1 MKNFLSCF
9 LFCSYMLGL
18 SAQENTNLQDFKAG
32 IRELEENYAGFPSLN
47 TYDRHEYDSLK
58 QCLLLEV
65 TASEKKGYEAVGE
78 IFGWFNDFH
87 LKCGIYS
94 EANMKRKAPD
104 YSAEMEYNPAFLC
117 RKIDNTTFLIR
128 FPSCEGGESVKAWA
142 DNSVEEYRNSGCR
155 NLIIDIRGN
164 GGGTDYAYY
173 PYLSLVYNRE
183 GMQDG
188 VEIRNSAD
196 HLSYIKELEKSMPEL
211 KELVRLMEVSDDK
224 FVPVNAGV
232 SSIKQDTVF
241 SLPEKVA
248 LIIDGNVG
256 SSGEQMILDM
266 RACSTRTV
274 VYGKDNTLGC
284 LDYSNTRR
292 VDLPNSK
299 ISMYIPMTRSCRLP
313 DKGIDK
319 TGIAPDVR
327 LDLPYPKKLTDNVDE
342 WVRWVAKDL
351 LKR

>member
-1 MKNFLSCF
+1 MK
-9 LFCSYMLGL
+9 
-18 SAQENTNLQDFKAG
+18 
-32 IRELEENYAGFPSLN
+32 ENYTGFPSLN
-47 TYDRHEYDSLK
+47 THDKHEYDS

-65 TASEKKGYEAVGE
+65 TASEKKGYEAVGRFWVSSM
-78 IFGWFNDFH
+78 IFIW
-87 LKCGIYS
+87 
-94 EANMKRKAPD
+94 
-104 YSAEMEYNPAFLC
+104 
-117 RKIDNTTFLIR
+117 
-128 FPSCEGGESVKAWA
+128 
-142 DNSVEEYRNSGCR
+142 
-155 NLIIDIRGN
+155 
-164 GGGTDYAYY
+164 
-173 PYLSLVYNRE
+173 
-183 GMQDG
+183 
-188 VEIRNSAD
+188 
-196 HLSYIKELEKSMPEL
+196 
-211 KELVRLMEVSDDK
+211 DDE

-319 TGIAPDVR
+319 TGIASDVR

-351 LKR
+351 LKL